1 MSSSTNQ
8 ENATDANNSAAARA
22 IVSPPVYNTT
32 HASGGPSEDLARDLF
47 SGRDDEI
54 DVEDID
60 SRHICPLSRE
70 PPFQGVHFDV
80 PDSNGGISEQVFERS
95 DLYRWIATPG
105 NLNARRNVS
114 HPFNQQFVSR
124 SVAWD
129 LVRPVSEELQATLHR
144 ERVALNYPLEDD
156 NPLTDVDRARYA
168 ETMRASVDRF
178 VLLFFGFFYFV
189 CIFSLLRYLFFI
201 ASVIDRSEVIAG
213 DDLSSDDS
221 DSVIE
226 MFAIPPLARQPVERQ
241 QERPSSTS
249 TTNTSRSTTTS
260 TSNNTSQSA
269 STTTTA
275 NASTAGSTT
284 NRERTRRSALGGF
297 VFTSNG
303 RSGIRSANHAAGI
316 IGLLQLAGA
325 HPSGWEGTLGHN
337 QRTQWFN
344 ENVDAFF
351 QADGPLGVFNQV
363 SPLVLL
369 RHFSAAQNQA
379 RALFDRRH
387 SNDQSGADNEDI
399 PPWAQQFFRVFESQQ
414 NLPSAS
420 AQAAAIRSER
430 RSVVSSLTGRQA
442 PLGNSH
448 GQGPVQLR
456 TETSRNAGSAGMR
469 QMSVGDY
476 NVEVVGDDA
485 MNDRI
490 DEDSLLVEGV
500 DDTADVRPA
509 RRRRTNSGVRRRNAN
524 IDFGA
529 GRNDPAA
536 RFHHVTQ
543 AFASLDALTHAVAQS
558 FSAAPTR
565 SLIDVAIDFDRATEM
580 LIRARERNDTVG
592 IAFYE
597 AIRQQYVDEQAA
609 IVSGNVQQDE

>member
-1 MSSSTNQ
+1 M
-8 ENATDANNSAAARA
+8 
-22 IVSPPVYNTT
+22 
-32 HASGGPSEDLARDLF
+32 
-47 SGRDDEI
+47 
-54 DVEDID
+54 
-60 SRHICPLSRE
+60 
-70 PPFQGVHFDV
+70 
-80 PDSNGGISEQVFERS
+80 
-95 DLYRWIATPG
+95 
-105 NLNARRNVS
+105 
-114 HPFNQQFVSR
+114 
-124 SVAWD
+124 
-129 LVRPVSEELQATLHR
+129 
-144 ERVALNYPLEDD
+144 
-156 NPLTDVDRARYA
+156 
-168 ETMRASVDRF
+168 
-178 VLLFFGFFYFV
+178 
-189 CIFSLLRYLFFI
+189 CIFSLLSYLFFI

-213 DDLSSDDS
+213 VDLSDDS
-221 DSVIE
+221 VSEIE
-226 MFAIPPLARQPVERQ
+226 MFAIPSLARQPVERQ

-249 TTNTSRSTTTS
+249 TTNTSRSTTS

-269 STTTTA
+269 STTTANTSTA
-275 NASTAGSTT
+275 NTSEGSTT
-284 NRERTRRSALGGF
+284 NGVRRRSALGGF

-303 RSGIRSANHAAGI
+303 RSGIRSANHATGI

-337 QRTQWFN
+337 QRTPWFN

-351 QADGPLGVFNQV
+351 QADGPLGVFNRV

-369 RHFSAAQNQA
+369 QHFSVAQNQA
-379 RALFDRRH
+379 RALFDCRH
-387 SNDQSGADNEDI
+387 SNDKSGADHEDI
-399 PPWAQQFFRVFESQQ
+399 PPWAQQFFRFFESQQ

-420 AQAAAIRSER
+420 AQSAEIRSER

-456 TETSRNAGSAGMR
+456 TETSRNAGLGRMR

-476 NVEVVGDDA
+476 NVEVVGNDA
-485 MNDRI
+485 MNDRN

-509 RRRRTNSGVRRRNAN
+509 RRRRTNDGVRRQNAN

-529 GRNDPAA
+529 RRNDPAA

-558 FSAAPTR
+558 FSAPSQEPTR

-580 LIRARERNDTVG
+580 LIRARERNDSVG

-609 IVSGNVQQDE
+609 IVSGSVLQDE